1 MALLIYLANAEF
13 LLCQAMCQTL
23 EIEHSLKDLSCTD
36 GEKENRKLENSSKKY
51 SSSENSNVKSEMTV
65 MNRVE
70 MGTQD
75 IEESK
80 NTSLRK

>member
-36 GEKENRKLENSSKKY
+36 GEKENRENQRTV
-51 SSSENSNVKSEMTV
+51 VKSIVVVRIV
-65 MNRVE
+65 M
-70 MGTQD
+70 
-75 IEESK
+75 
-80 NTSLRK
+80 